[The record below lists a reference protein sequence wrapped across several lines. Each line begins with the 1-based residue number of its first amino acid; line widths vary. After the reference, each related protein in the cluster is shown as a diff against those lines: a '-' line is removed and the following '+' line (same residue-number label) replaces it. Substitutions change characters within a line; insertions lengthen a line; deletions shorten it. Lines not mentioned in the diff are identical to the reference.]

1 MKFFA
6 RLFRKA
12 RPIQINDNVLTLDR
26 YFRAKYFSRVRR
38 AIDAQ
43 GLRGKY
49 KASAIN
55 HMNEVWQK
63 HLDRVPDYATVQ
75 EAIRQAIKF
84 VDERTEDQRN
94 ARRTLRDWPWSP
106 RVA

>member
-12 RPIQINDNVLTLDR
+12 RPIQINDNVLTLER
-26 YFRAKYFSRVRR
+26 YFRAKYFGRVRR

>member
-12 RPIQINDNVLTLDR
+12 RPIQINDNVLTLER

-49 KASAIN
+49 KERAIN
-55 HMNEVWQK
+55 HMNEVWRK

-75 EAIRQAIKF
+75 DAMRQAVQF
-84 VDERTEDQRN
+84 VDEQTEDQRK
-94 ARRTLRDWPWSP
+94 AQRTSRDWPWSP
-106 RVA
+106 SAA